1 MGSLLSGRC
10 VEMVVMGLRPAGR
23 EECRGE
29 NNADERDLGATQSR
43 TTKRGCPWRSAQ
55 RRQRIPLLLAH
66 VRTPSQI
73 PELSTTV
80 ADR

>member
-1 MGSLLSGRC
+1 MWSLLSGRC
-10 VEMVVMGLRPAGR
+10 VGMIVMGLRSAGR

-29 NNADERDLGATQSR
+29 DNADERDLSTEQSDKEGLIVALCATKTEDSL
-43 TTKRGCPWRSAQ
+43 A
-55 RRQRIPLLLAH
+55 LAH

-73 PELSTTV
+73 PELNTTV

>member
-1 MGSLLSGRC
+1 MGSLLSGCC
-10 VEMVVMGLRPAGR
+10 VGIVVIRLSSAGR
-23 EECRGE
+23 EEYRGAH
-29 NNADERDLGATQSR
+29 NADEGDLWIAQSGKEGFSVALCATMAEGSLVL
-43 TTKRGCPWRSAQ
+43 T
-55 RRQRIPLLLAH
+55 H

>member
-1 MGSLLSGRC
+1 MWSLLSGRC
-10 VEMVVMGLRPAGR
+10 VGMVVMGLRSAGR
-23 EECRGE
+23 EESRGE
-29 NNADERDLGATQSR
+29 NNAEEGDLGATQSR
-43 TTKRGCPWRSAQ
+43 ATKRGCPWRSAQ